1 MNPVK
6 PFVKKGN
13 GMEPTGYLET
23 QTIAPN
29 SGVSFEENFTKY
41 EEASNVNASQVILK
55 IGVFVAEGAGKK
67 EVRVGSILLLQGTS
81 PNPSVCFKNLKNDL
95 GIELRIKRSRF
106 GGGGPRTIEVVR
118 TADR

>member
-13 GMEPTGYLET
+13 GMKPTGYLET

-55 IGVFVAEGAGKK
+55 I
-67 EVRVGSILLLQGTS
+67 S
-81 PNPSVCFKNLKNDL
+81 
-95 GIELRIKRSRF
+95 
-106 GGGGPRTIEVVR
+106 
-118 TADR
+118 